1 MKKNEVQLY
10 YIIGCYNQP
19 YRSYPPL
26 RGGKISPKLYR
37 RLKKKEK
44 VVLESE
50 SKIKGEK
57 FFLVGNAVEKRDLY
71 YYREFI
77 WRKGNGV

>member
-1 MKKNEVQLY
+1 VKKNEVQFH
-10 YIIGCYNQP
+10 YITGRQDQFHGSC
-19 YRSYPPL
+19 PL
-26 RGGKISPKLYR
+26 LWDGKMFPKLYCKLR
-37 RLKKKEK
+37 REER

-57 FFLVGNAVEKRDLY
+57 KIFVGNVVERRNLC

-77 WRKGNGV
+77 WRKGNSV